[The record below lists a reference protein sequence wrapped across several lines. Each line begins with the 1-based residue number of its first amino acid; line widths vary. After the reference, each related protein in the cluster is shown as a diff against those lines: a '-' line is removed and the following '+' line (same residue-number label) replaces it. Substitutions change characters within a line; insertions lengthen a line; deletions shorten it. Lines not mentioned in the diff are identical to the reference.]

1 MKYGTYSHTV
11 PNLQPMASGIAGT
24 PTDGTYNS
32 RKTMASTTPQYV
44 RSEFRVNYHPG
55 LGMDEVKNKDIVF
68 FESEQQ
74 MRDWEVEIGQP
85 QLMALGTDIV
95 YAYPYQSGDI
105 TPDGFNSTYWVIY
118 RYQSNAF

>member
-1 MKYGTYSHTV
+1 
-11 PNLQPMASGIAGT
+11 
-24 PTDGTYNS
+24 
-32 RKTMASTTPQYV
+32 MASTTPQYV
-44 RSEFRVNYHPG
+44 RPEFRVNYHPG

-95 YAYPYQSGDI
+95 YAYPYQSE
-105 TPDGFNSTYWVIY
+105 
-118 RYQSNAF
+118 